1 MKVSSARRLNRRSR
15 IELAL
20 LNEPIQWIGSRP
32 TGLQITAIV
41 FVGTIGILILG
52 VQPIVLAALLAEQH
66 ITLTQLGHA
75 ASVELLSM
83 GLTAALEEYVEK
95 FNAMGEIRLEAQL
108 PPQSVRMSPDMEVA
122 IFRLVQSTMLVRNE
136 AICGVSRLA
145 TAMISARRL

>member
-1 MKVSSARRLNRRSR
+1 M
-15 IELAL
+15 
-20 LNEPIQWIGSRP
+20 NEPIQWIGSRP

-83 GLTAALEEYVEK
+83 GLTAALAGAV
-95 FNAMGEIRLEAQL
+95 L
-108 PPQSVRMSPDMEVA
+108 PP
-122 IFRLVQSTMLVRNE
+122 
-136 AICGVSRLA
+136 
-145 TAMISARRL
+145 RRLRAIAMAASLLLAYGNWQTKFSAWSVLPVPW